1 MHSKTQAK
9 TTYSDVLRMLA
20 LRDANHPQ
28 KLVDVVAR
36 VTDHAAE
43 NNENV
48 VDVERTH
55 NLVRCSLV

>member
-1 MHSKTQAK
+1 
-9 TTYSDVLRMLA
+9 MLA
-20 LRDANHPQ
+20 FRDANHPQ

-36 VTDHAAE
+36 ITDHATK

-55 NLVRCSLV
+55 DLVRGRFV